1 LFRFAG
7 ASGVEPP
14 ATCSIDALEQRRSV
28 YSAVHATANLFIFF
42 RYLTFRKEDG
52 MLRRPNWMLAWT

>member
-1 LFRFAG
+1 M
-7 ASGVEPP
+7 E
-14 ATCSIDALEQRRSV
+14 
-28 YSAVHATANLFIFF
+28 NLFIFF